1 MIKFQISSFKT
12 YAPNGFRRFNGR
24 TLRWDKLKRILKS
37 ISGQTTKSANTN
49 MTIAVTKSLLIVD

>member
-1 MIKFQISSFKT
+1 MINIQNVRLHAYFPIGFQH
-12 YAPNGFRRFNGR
+12 FNGR

-37 ISGQTTKSANTN
+37 ISGQTKKSANTN